1 MATGG
6 RRRQHGP
13 IVRRCGPRHRR
24 LVRVLLSMFVLVLSA
39 LPPTARAATL
49 YTQTQ
54 GLPNLTLDAVA
65 RDSRGYVWTASATD
79 ALRFDGHRFLRIEQ
93 RADDGTVDHH
103 IMRLLATP
111 NGMYLASGTRVTRY
125 DLRRHRQSPVRHA
138 GAELPEVN
146 GLALAPDGVVY
157 AGDEQGRL
165 WRWQESDAERIEAQQ
180 VALVAEPPFQG
191 ISNVVPGQDGLW
203 LATDRGAYRVDLVH
217 GAATWVPTHVG
228 HFDHGKV
235 RAQALAEFPAGV
247 LWIGW
252 WNDGITRLDL
262 ATGDER
268 WIHPSQPNAG
278 ALRATSV
285 WAFAARD
292 DRLYV
297 ATNRGIVVYRP
308 ECDCL
313 RGLNHPSWDQLD
325 GTGVIVT
332 SIAAAPD
339 ELWAAVWGG
348 GLARFSA
355 TDEAFAH
362 QLKNDSRSDGLAHPM
377 VYSLHLGSDRRLWIG
392 TYGGGVQYVDAAQRV
407 AGSYWPLQRLAWTP
421 ARIESKFIWHLS
433 EHDGDLTIGTGYGL
447 FHSVGGRVDESLVG
461 GGELESIRNVLT
473 RRDGRRYIA
482 AVSGLYREEGRA
494 LTRIP
499 YQLDGEELTAPHSSW
514 ALAEHGGFL
523 WVGTTQGLLRL
534 DDDDRVRAW
543 YRAGNGAAELPGP
556 FVRVLRADPSGH
568 LWIGSSGGLLELDGD
583 PAAPRFK
590 RHPAVARA
598 GLDDVQSL
606 EIDRQGQLWL
616 GGPTGL
622 VRYRPATGEAERYD
636 RADGLINDQ
645 LNFNASADD
654 GRRLYFGGMGGLI
667 AFDPTELG
675 SRAVRLQ
682 PRLARLR
689 VGQGDWQID
698 PERLAL
704 PHDHEPIQVELTA
717 MQFARPDRVRY
728 AYRWRE
734 TDSAF
739 TELGDAQS
747 AVFSRLPSGINT
759 LEIRASIDQPK
770 LAANVAEVLTVEVT
784 SAWHESPLG
793 RLVLLVAAA
802 LIVTVIV
809 QVRSRRV
816 RRQAELLASE
826 VATRT
831 QQLNEASNA
840 LRVANEELAWLA
852 TSDPLTGLANRRRL
866 FDAALASERSA
877 ERPVVMMCDLDRF
890 KAVNDHYGHVVGDA
904 LLVDFAR
911 VLRSVFGERGLL
923 ARVGGEEFV
932 IVCDVDLAEAERL
945 ADAMLAATRASGV
958 SVAEGGQVRYTVSI
972 GITRMASGETLR
984 QAMERADLAMYA
996 AKEAGRDRRV
1006 VA

>member
-6 RRRQHGP
+6 RRRRHGP
-13 IVRRCGPRHRR
+13 CVRRFVPRHAW
-24 LVRVLLSMFVLVLSA
+24 LVRVLLSMLLLA
-39 LPPTARAATL
+39 WPAPPPVHAATL
-49 YTQTQ
+49 YAQAQ
-54 GLPNLTLDAVA
+54 GMPNLTIDAVA
-65 RDSRGYVWTASATD
+65 RDNRGYVWAASATD

-93 RADDGTVDHH
+93 RADGGTVDHH
-103 IMRLLATP
+103 ILRLLATP
-111 NGMYLASGTRVTRY
+111 SGMYLASGSRVTRY

-146 GLALAPDGVVY
+146 GLALAPDGKVY

-165 WRWQESDAERIEAQQ
+165 WRWHDSDADRIEAEP
-180 VALVAEPPFQG
+180 VALAAEPPFQG
-191 ISNVVPGQDGLW
+191 ISNVYFGHDSAW
-203 LATDRGAYRVDLVH
+203 LATDRGAYRVDLARGTANQVR
-217 GAATWVPTHVG
+217 TRVG
-228 HFDHGKV
+228 NFDHGRV

-268 WIHPSQPNAG
+268 WIHPSQPDAG
-278 ALRATSV
+278 ALRATSI
-285 WAFAARD
+285 WAFAARE
-292 DRLYV
+292 DRLYI
-297 ATNRGIVVYRP
+297 ATNRGIVVQRP
-308 ECDCL
+308 DCDCL

-325 GTGVIVT
+325 GTGIVVT
-332 SIAAAPD
+332 SIVTGPD

-348 GLARFSA
+348 GLARFSG
-355 TDEAFAH
+355 TDEAFGH

-377 VYSLHLGSDRRLWIG
+377 VYSLHLGRDQRLWIG
-392 TYGGGVQYVDAAQRV
+392 TYGGGVQYVDAADRTI
-407 AGSYWPLQRLAWTP
+407 GSFWPLRRLAWTP
-421 ARIESKFIWHLS
+421 ERVESKFIWHLS
-433 EHDGDLTIGTGYGL
+433 EHDGGLTIGTGYGL
-447 FHSVGGRVDESLVG
+447 FHAAGGRVSESLVG
-461 GGELESIRNVLT
+461 TAELESIRNAAT
-473 RRDGRRYIA
+473 RRDGRRYVA
-482 AVSGLYREEGRA
+482 AVSGLYREEGRS
-494 LTRIP
+494 LRRVP
-499 YQLDGEELTAPHSSW
+499 YRLDGQELTAPHSTW

-523 WVGTTQGLLRL
+523 WAGTTQGILRL
-534 DDDDRVRAW
+534 DDQDQVQAW
-543 YRAGNGAAELPGP
+543 YRAGQGEAELPGA
-556 FVRVLRADPSGH
+556 FVRVLREDAAGH
-568 LWIGSSGGLLELDGD
+568 LWIGSSGGLLEVEGD

-590 RHPAVARA
+590 RHPAVTRA

-606 EIDRQGQLWL
+606 EFDGQGQLWL

-622 VRYRPATGEAERYD
+622 VRYRPATGDAERYD

-645 LNFNASADD
+645 LNFDASADD
-654 GRRLYFGGMGGLI
+654 GKRLYFGGMGGLI
-667 AFDPTELG
+667 AFDPSELG
-675 SRAVRLQ
+675 SRAVHLQ

-689 VGQGDWQID
+689 VGQGDWQVD
-698 PERLAL
+698 PEHLAL

-728 AYRWRE
+728 AYRWSE
-734 TDSAF
+734 TDSGF

-747 AVFSRLPSGINT
+747 AVFSRLPSGANT
-759 LEIRASIDQPK
+759 LEIRASIDQPR
-770 LAANVAEVLTVEVT
+770 LTANVAEVLTVEVA
-784 SAWHESPLG
+784 SAWYESTLG
-793 RLVLLVAAA
+793 RVALLVAAA
-802 LIVTVIV
+802 LLVTVTA
-809 QVRSRRV
+809 QVRSRRI
-816 RRQAELLASE
+816 RRQAERLASE

-866 FDAALASERSA
+866 FDAALTPERSA

-911 VLRSVFGERGLL
+911 VLRAVFGERGLL

-932 IVCDVDLAEAERL
+932 IVCDIDLAEAESL
-945 ADAMLAATRASGV
+945 ADALLAATRTAGV
-958 SVAEGGQVRYTVSI
+958 TTADGEVVRYTVSI
-972 GITRMASGETLR
+972 GLTRLAAGEALR
-984 QAMERADLAMYA
+984 HALERADQAMYA

-1006 VA
+1006 VL